1 MAFTTADGNLGK
13 FLCDNYRQALKILQT
28 KPALKHWMQ
37 EEGVED
43 YDMFHVW
50 LEEEKEYLFG
60 LDAGLPKKRQLTL
73 EMEYLQKLVNLEGS
87 QYVSFFWTT
96 FH

>member
-1 MAFTTADGNLGK
+1 
-13 FLCDNYRQALKILQT
+13 
-28 KPALKHWMQ
+28 MQ

-43 YDMFHVW
+43 YDTFHVW
-50 LEEEKEYLFG
+50 LEEEKEYLLG
-60 LDAGLPKKRQLTL
+60 LDAGLPKKRELTL